1 MILNLSKK
9 QLALALSYILI
20 IGIKR
25 QLLSSNPQIMSAL
38 VDKHHPEPST
48 EMSDAPEASTETYTY
63 LSLMFLQRLIQCLA
77 FSQAI
82 PWQTPACSTRDA
94 LNFLSAL
101 ILPIALFSSI
111 NVYIKV
117 LPEFVDNALP
127 HPLIQWVFLLALQ
140 KLALRFPP
148 QEMQA
153 QTPRF
158 THNSSSQPA
167 PFTPPPPF
175 K

>member
-1 MILNLSKK
+1 MNLNLSKK
-9 QLALALSYILI
+9 KLALALSYLLI
-20 IGIKR
+20 IAIKR
-25 QLLSSNPQIMSAL
+25 FLISSNPQLMPAS

-48 EMSDAPEASTETYTY
+48 EMSDAPEASTAVYAY

-111 NVYIKV
+111 NVHIKV
-117 LPEFVDNALP
+117 LPEFVDDALP
-127 HPLIQWVFLLALQ
+127 HPLIQWVFLLASQ
-140 KLALRFPP
+140 KLALRLPP
-148 QEMQA
+148 QERQE
-153 QTPRF
+153 QTPPRL
-158 THNSSSQPA
+158 TNDLSQPEA
-167 PFTPPPPF
+167 SPAT
-175 K
+175 